1 MGSESRASSQNVP
14 ALEGSP
20 SPGNLVSSVPLSSQ
34 PPRVSPSSADLPST
48 TNTIHDLSTPPI
60 ADCPQTIPLSH
71 FLPSGQITYGLGIES
86 AEEFFTAALGK
97 SEKRQLKGPVS
108 TAAPESSK
116 KRQVKRL
123 VRTAAP
129 KSSENKQVKRLVHI
143 ARSFSKARELSDG
156 SYAEFWSKFPPIFS
170 VPEVGSDNGDFPA
183 ESFEAGVGYRLRR
196 LKKAREHIQKT
207 DWQADRL
214 WLLCLTHEVEHIS
227 MWNGIRRYTRL
238 SVTKMSAAL
247 DMAELFMGGTVRDFY
262 KRGRYIFQVM
272 KEGGPAAMLLE
283 DGDTPRST

>member
-1 MGSESRASSQNVP
+1 M
-14 ALEGSP
+14 
-20 SPGNLVSSVPLSSQ
+20 PLGSQ

-48 TNTIHDLSTPPI
+48 TDTIHDLSTPPI
-60 ADCPQTIPLSH
+60 VDRPPTIPSSH
-71 FLPSGQITYGLGIES
+71 FLPSGQITHGLGIES

-97 SEKRQLKGPVS
+97 SKKRQVKRPVR

-116 KRQVKRL
+116 NNQVKRL

-129 KSSENKQVKRLVHI
+129 ESSENKEVKRLVHI

-156 SYAEFWSKFPPIFS
+156 SYAEFWSKFLPIFS
-170 VPEVGSDNGDFPA
+170 VPEVDSDNEGLPA
-183 ESFEAGVGYRLRR
+183 EPFEAGLGRRLRR
-196 LKKAREHIQKT
+196 LKKAREPIQKT
-207 DWQADRL
+207 DWEADRL

-227 MWNGIRRYTRL
+227 KWDGIKKYTHFGYNE
-238 SVTKMSAAL
+238 MSAAM
-247 DMAELFMGGTVRDFY
+247 DMAEMFMGGTVRDFC
-262 KRGRYIFQVM
+262 KRGRYIFQIM